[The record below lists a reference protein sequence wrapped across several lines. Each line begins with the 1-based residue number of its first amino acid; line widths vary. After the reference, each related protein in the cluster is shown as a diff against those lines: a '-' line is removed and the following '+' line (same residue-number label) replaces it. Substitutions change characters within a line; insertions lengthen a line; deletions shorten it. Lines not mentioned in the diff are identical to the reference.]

1 MQNNITD
8 KAEKI
13 KEEIIVPVIALKNI
27 VLLEKFIIPLFIEN
41 PNFVS
46 VIDTV
51 MKNDRKI
58 FVVTQKNFNSK
69 EISTNDLFKIGV
81 YVNILQYL
89 KLPDGTIKLLVEG
102 IRRGELKEITDTK
115 KDGLF
120 AKIVLLDDINTKF
133 SKKQQTEIANLN
145 HVVIEKFKE
154 YMQIKSDIPASILET
169 LEVNQDSISII
180 FNMLFHMDIKVENK
194 QKILE
199 LNNIKSRLQ
208 YIYELLE
215 KELEFFQIDS
225 KIKNRVK
232 KQIDKSQRDFYLN
245 EQIKAIQ
252 KEMGRDDDD
261 VEEIEK
267 KLSDKKPPEYV
278 RKKIESEISKLKK
291 TQMISAEAGVI
302 RNYIDWLLDVPWHK
316 KEDINQDIAHAEK
329 ILNEEHYALDK
340 VKDRVLEYLAVHK
353 RSGKN
358 QGSILCLI
366 GPPGVGKTSLGKTI
380 AKALGRDFV
389 RVSLGGVKDEAE
401 IRGHRRTYI
410 GSMPGCIIQ
419 SIKKTE
425 HNNPVMLLDEIDKM
439 GADWKGDPS
448 SAMLE
453 VLDPEQNKTF
463 NDHYLD
469 VDYDLS
475 NVMFITTANSYD
487 IPRPLLDRMEIINIE
502 GYTEDEKIEIAIKHI
517 IPKQR
522 KIHLLN
528 ETDFN
533 IDREAIR
540 NIIRYYTR
548 EAGVRELERVI
559 TKIMRKIV
567 LQLESSKPI
576 QNKKI
581 KTEKTLFDDIVTP
594 IKSILKKKHGVVVT
608 VDNLSDFLGIRKFD
622 FGTVKEIAEVGVVNG
637 LAWTGVG
644 GDILTIESVQMFG
657 KGKCTLTGHLGDV
670 MKESI
675 QTAHSFVKS
684 NANAFGISAKLFD
697 RIDIHVHVPEGATP
711 KDGPSAGVA
720 MSVSMVSML
729 TGIPIKKDIAMT
741 GEITLRG
748 RVLPIGGLK
757 EKLLAALRGGIK
769 TVLIPKENEK
779 DLEEIP
785 EIIKKGLKI
794 ITIKDAKE
802 ALGYAL
808 INKINPITEHL
819 TDTDFV
825 IKHNDEILESA

>member
-1 MQNNITD
+1 
-8 KAEKI
+8 
-13 KEEIIVPVIALKNI
+13 
-27 VLLEKFIIPLFIEN
+27 
-41 PNFVS
+41 
-46 VIDTV
+46 
-51 MKNDRKI
+51 
-58 FVVTQKNFNSK
+58 
-69 EISTNDLFKIGV
+69 
-81 YVNILQYL
+81 
-89 KLPDGTIKLLVEG
+89 
-102 IRRGELKEITDTK
+102 
-115 KDGLF
+115 
-120 AKIVLLDDINTKF
+120 
-133 SKKQQTEIANLN
+133 
-145 HVVIEKFKE
+145 
-154 YMQIKSDIPASILET
+154 
-169 LEVNQDSISII
+169 
-180 FNMLFHMDIKVENK
+180 
-194 QKILE
+194 
-199 LNNIKSRLQ
+199 
-208 YIYELLE
+208 
-215 KELEFFQIDS
+215 
-225 KIKNRVK
+225 
-232 KQIDKSQRDFYLN
+232 
-245 EQIKAIQ
+245 
-252 KEMGRDDDD
+252 
-261 VEEIEK
+261 
-267 KLSDKKPPEYV
+267 
-278 RKKIESEISKLKK
+278 
-291 TQMISAEAGVI
+291 
-302 RNYIDWLLDVPWHK
+302 
-316 KEDINQDIAHAEK
+316 
-329 ILNEEHYALDK
+329 
-340 VKDRVLEYLAVHK
+340 
-353 RSGKN
+353 
-358 QGSILCLI
+358 
-366 GPPGVGKTSLGKTI
+366 
-380 AKALGRDFV
+380 
-389 RVSLGGVKDEAE
+389 
-401 IRGHRRTYI
+401 
-410 GSMPGCIIQ
+410 
-419 SIKKTE
+419 
-425 HNNPVMLLDEIDKM
+425 
-439 GADWKGDPS
+439 
-448 SAMLE
+448 
-453 VLDPEQNKTF
+453 
-463 NDHYLD
+463 
-469 VDYDLS
+469 
-475 NVMFITTANSYD
+475 
-487 IPRPLLDRMEIINIE
+487 
-502 GYTEDEKIEIAIKHI
+502 
-517 IPKQR
+517 
-522 KIHLLN
+522 
-528 ETDFN
+528 
-533 IDREAIR
+533 
-540 NIIRYYTR
+540 
-548 EAGVRELERVI
+548 
-559 TKIMRKIV
+559 MRKIV